1 MKLKNF
7 PGIIGAVLVIAGGL
21 LPMLRLPIIGS
32 WNYWD
37 LDVYLASIVYTF
49 AVLALLAAAGNKNGL
64 LKFCG
69 WTLLLLLIF
78 TFAAVQFKITNYF
91 SFIPFKKLAA
101 LAGKIVKIQW
111 TSWGMIFAGAIL
123 MIFFSKK
130 RSKQIP

>member
-1 MKLKNF
+1 MKFKSL
-7 PGIIGAVLVIAGGL
+7 PGVIGAVLVIAGGL
-21 LPMLRLPIIGS
+21 LPMLRLPIIGN

-37 LDVYLASIVYTF
+37 LDIYLASIVYIF
-49 AVLALLAAAGNKNGL
+49 AGIALIAAVGNKPGL

-78 TFAAVQFKITNYF
+78 TFAAVQFKITDYF

-101 LAGKIVKIQW
+101 IAGKIVKIQW
-111 TSWGMIFAGAIL
+111 TGWSMIFAGSIL

-130 RSKQIP
+130 KSKAIS

>member
-21 LPMLRLPIIGS
+21 LPMLRLPIVGN

-49 AVLALLAAAGNKNGL
+49 AVLALFAASGNKNGL
-64 LKFCG
+64 LKFSG
-69 WTLLLLLIF
+69 WSLLLLLIF

-91 SFIPFKKLAA
+91 SFIPLKKLAA

-111 TSWGMIFAGAIL
+111 TSWGMIFTGTIL

-130 RSKQIP
+130 KSKQIS